1 MKDRS
6 YANRGQTLEAFIK
19 FANDRYRHKKLAH
32 IEKQYTEFIPIRDR
46 KGKIVNCKVEHKA
59 TIDFLGRYKSHPVAI
74 EAKHSST
81 DSIRWDRVEENQADD
96 MDSFISEPGTI
107 GLVVVSFGLKRFFV
121 IPWAFWQ
128 AAYNA
133 RVRPGSNRKTSVTV
147 TAHGQTWT
155 IPQKNSIRPEELLP
169 QWEIPNHDYDFG
181 IHYLRD
187 AESYITPQNEN
198 PENIVKYEGGNN
210 A

>member
-19 FANDRYRHKKLAH
+19 FANDRYRLKRIAH
-32 IEKQYTEFIPIRDR
+32 IEKQNTEFIPIRDR
-46 KGKIVNCKVEHKA
+46 NGKLVSCKVESKA
-59 TIDFLGRYKSHPVAI
+59 TFDFLGRYKSHPIAI
-74 EAKHSST
+74 EAKNSNT

-96 MDSFISEPGTI
+96 MDAFTAEPGTI
-107 GLVVVSFGLKRFFV
+107 GLVVVSFNLKRFFV

-133 RVRPGSNRKTSVTV
+133 RVRPGASRTKPVTV

-155 IPQKNSIRPEELLP
+155 IPPKNSVRADELLP
-169 QWEIPNHDYDFG
+169 EWEIPNHDYDFG
-181 IHYLRD
+181 IHYLCQV
-187 AESYITPQNEN
+187 EKYIIPPQ
-198 PENIVKYEGGNN
+198 P
-210 A
+210 